1 MKTLLLLFIAFTI
14 IDCQAQKNMEK
25 QVEEMRQ
32 QYMSREYEKAY
43 QSASNILK
51 DDAKNLSALNCLMN
65 SAYELKKP
73 KEAVEASTKIISSID
88 QSTLFPYLEEHSFY
102 RQLLREAYN
111 LRAWIC
117 YETGKDLSK
126 ALEDVN
132 RALSITSPIDKDPN
146 LNAYVDTKVRIL
158 LKLNRTKEAYATA
171 EKALRQDPDIRDLQ
185 DIKSSE
191 AYKKYVSEVHQ
202 SGWGKYT
209 KGSATETAIEAL
221 NRYESFIKLYEKDT
235 EQPLPYHQLKWYKN
249 KFSQKELQEVEKRL
263 NITLPQDYV
272 KFVTTYGNFSIQEG
286 YNLLN
291 PKEIT
296 RLSDALRKEWEI
308 NLDKKCTP
316 KQRENLDN
324 LICFS
329 YGTEDQQ
336 DVWYYVFSYKTRNPQ
351 TGYMEVQPYNQDDWW
366 DLTKAPER
374 TYSDK
379 RGGFDAYI
387 SDLVDSLIQNIMEG

>member
-1 MKTLLLLFIAFTI
+1 MKTLLLLFIAFI
-14 IDCQAQKNMEK
+14 SINCQAQKNMK
-25 QVEEMRQ
+25 KRVEEMRQ

-43 QSASNILK
+43 QLARNILK

-88 QSTLFPYLEEHSFY
+88 QSTLFPYLEEHSYY

-111 LRAWIC
+111 LRAWIA
-117 YETGKDLSK
+117 YETGKDLPK

-132 RALSITSPIDKDPN
+132 RALSITSPIDKDQN
-146 LNAYVDTKVRIL
+146 LNAYIDTRVRIL

-171 EKALRQDPDIRDLQ
+171 EKALRKDPDIRDLQ

-191 AYKKYVSEVHQ
+191 AYKKYVAEVHQ

-209 KGSATETAIEAL
+209 KGSSTETAIEAL
-221 NRYESFIKLYEKDT
+221 NRYENFIKLYEKDT

-263 NITLPQDYV
+263 GITLPPDYI

-324 LICFS
+324 LICFG

-336 DVWYYVFSYKTRNPQ
+336 DVWYYVFSYKTRNAQ

-366 DLTKAPER
+366 DLTKTPER
-374 TYSDK
+374 MYSDK
-379 RGGFDAYI
+379 RGGFDTYI
-387 SDLVDSLIQNIMEG
+387 SELVDSLIQSIIEE